1 MAIFLDEAKIN
12 IKAGN
17 GGNGIAT
24 FFHLKT
30 GGKKISNGGNGGRG
44 GDIVIKANDNINTL
58 YGFKK
63 KIHFKAEDG
72 KPGSTNNQS
81 GRDGQDLIIDVPV
94 GTIVRDHIHK
104 MIADL
109 STEDDSILIERGGIG
124 GRGNASFTSQSR
136 RFPAFAEKG
145 EITEESWIAL
155 ELQVLA
161 DVGLVGFPN
170 SGKSTIVSRISAAK
184 PKIADYPFTTLAPH
198 LGVVPIGDEDFVVAD
213 IPGLIEGAHNGT
225 GLGDRFLRHITRSA
239 VLAMVLDGQ
248 KLLEQNDASELIKTY
263 DVLRKEIRLYNTEV
277 YNKDFVIVINKAD
290 LLEDRELIKKAAKKL
305 GKVKKEVFIISAATG
320 EGLDK
325 LISGLYKKVEGTREE
340 SELADSDGE
349 EDKKIRIYE
358 IPKETIEDRKI
369 EIIKGH
375 DGYVVKNRRLERM
388 VAMTDLENREALD
401 YLKYRLK
408 KMRVGDR
415 LKQMGIEE
423 GSTVIIGNLVFDLV
437 E

>member
-1 MAIFLDEAKIN
+1 MAIFLDEAQIN

-17 GGNGIAT
+17 GGNGMAT
-24 FFHLKT
+24 FFHIKT
-30 GGKKISNGGNGGRG
+30 GGKKIANGGTGGKG
-44 GDIVIKANDNINTL
+44 GDIVIKANAHINTL
-58 YGFKK
+58 YGFQK
-63 KIHFKAEDG
+63 KIHFKAENG
-72 KPGSTNNQS
+72 KSGSANNRS
-81 GRDGQDLIIDVPV
+81 GHDGQDLIINVPV
-94 GTIVRDHIHK
+94 GTIIKDHLHK

-109 STEDDSILIERGGIG
+109 STEGDSILIERGGIG

-145 EITEESWIAL
+145 ETTEESWIAL
-155 ELQVLA
+155 ELRILA
-161 DVGLVGFPN
+161 DVALVGFPN
-170 SGKSTIVSRISAAK
+170 AGKSTIVSRVSAAK
-184 PKIADYPFTTLAPH
+184 PKIADYPFTTLTPH
-198 LGVVPIGDEDFVVAD
+198 LGVVPIGDENFVIAD
-213 IPGLIEGAHNGT
+213 IPGLIEGAHDGT

-248 KLLEQNDASELIKTY
+248 KLLEPDGVSELIKTY

-277 YNKDFVIVINKAD
+277 YNKDFVIVINKSD
-290 LLEDRELIKKAAKKL
+290 LLPDRELIKEAAEKL
-305 GKVKKEVFIISAATG
+305 EKEKKEVFIISAATG
-320 EGLDK
+320 EGLDS
-325 LISGLYKKVEGTREE
+325 LVSGLFRKVEGIREDAG
-340 SELADSDGE
+340 LVDPDAG

-375 DGYVVKNRRLERM
+375 DGYVVKNRKLERM

-401 YLKYRLK
+401 YLKHRLK

-415 LKQMGIEE
+415 LKKMGIDE

-437 E
+437 D

>member
-1 MAIFLDEAKIN
+1 MAIFLDEAQIN
-12 IKAGN
+12 MKAGN
-17 GGNGIAT
+17 GGSGMAT

-30 GGKKISNGGNGGRG
+30 GGKKVANGGNGGKG
-44 GDIVIKANDNINTL
+44 GDIVIKANVNINTL

-63 KIHFKAEDG
+63 KIHFKAENG
-72 KPGSTNNQS
+72 KSGSANNRS
-81 GRDGQDLIIDVPV
+81 GRDGRDLIIDVPV
-94 GTIVRDHIHK
+94 GTMVRDHTRK

-109 STEDDSILIERGGIG
+109 STEGDSVLIARGGMG

-145 EITEESWIAL
+145 EITDGSWIAL
-155 ELQVLA
+155 ELRVLA
-161 DVGLVGFPN
+161 DVALVGFPN
-170 SGKSTIVSRISAAK
+170 AGKSTIVSRISAAK
-184 PKIADYPFTTLAPH
+184 PKIADYPFTTLTPH

-213 IPGLIEGAHNGT
+213 IPGLIEGAHSGT

-239 VLAMVLDGQ
+239 LLAMVLDGQ
-248 KLLEQNDASELIKTY
+248 KLLEPDGVKELIKTY

-277 YNKDFVIVINKAD
+277 YNKDFVIIINKSD
-290 LLEDRELIKKAAKKL
+290 LLEDRKLVRVASKKL
-305 GKVKKEVFIISAATG
+305 GKEKKEVFIISAATG
-320 EGLDK
+320 EGLDD
-325 LISGLYKKVEGTREE
+325 LVSGLYKRVEVIREDAG
-340 SELADSDGE
+340 LADTGAG

-358 IPKETIEDRKI
+358 ISKETIEDRKI
-369 EIIKGH
+369 EIIKRH
-375 DGYVVKNRRLERM
+375 DGYVVKNKRLERM

-415 LKQMGIEE
+415 LKQMGIDE

-437 E
+437 D

>member
-1 MAIFLDEAKIN
+1 MAIFLDEAQIN

-17 GGNGIAT
+17 GGSGMAT

-30 GGKKISNGGNGGRG
+30 GGKKVANGGNGGKG
-44 GDIVIKANDNINTL
+44 GNIVIKANTNINTL

-72 KPGSTNNQS
+72 KSGSTNNRS
-81 GRDGQDLIIDVPV
+81 GRDGRDLIIDVPV
-94 GTIVRDHIHK
+94 GTMIKDHSRK

-109 STEDDSILIERGGIG
+109 STEGDSVLIARGGIG

-145 EITEESWIAL
+145 EATDESWIAL
-155 ELQVLA
+155 ELRVLA
-161 DVGLVGFPN
+161 DVALVGFPN
-170 SGKSTIVSRISAAK
+170 AGKSTIVSRISAAK
-184 PKIADYPFTTLAPH
+184 PKIADYPFTTLTPH
-198 LGVVPIGDEDFVVAD
+198 LGVVPVGDEDFVVAD
-213 IPGLIEGAHNGT
+213 IPGLIEGAHTGT

-239 VLAMVLDGQ
+239 LLAMVLDGQ
-248 KLLEQNDASELIKTY
+248 KLLEPDGVKELIKTY

-277 YNKDFVIVINKAD
+277 YNKDFAIIINKSD
-290 LLEDRELIKKAAKKL
+290 LLEDHKLIRVASKKL
-305 GKVKKEVFIISAATG
+305 GKEKKEVFIISAATG
-320 EGLDK
+320 EGLDD
-325 LISGLYKKVEGTREE
+325 LVSGLYRRVEAIREDAGP
-340 SELADSDGE
+340 ADPDAG

-358 IPKETIEDRKI
+358 ISKETIEDRKI

-375 DGYVVKNRRLERM
+375 DGYVVKNKRLERM

-415 LKQMGIEE
+415 LKQMGIDE

-437 E
+437 D